1 MTVASGAAL
10 TLIKPA
16 VLCVQTHARCEVLVA
31 GYASPDGRWYV
42 APWGWPDGNERL
54 TDAHR
59 KDIHNSNVPVLCQ
72 ACEARH
78 RGVCGALSTDQLIA
92 LNKQSTRKRVDPGVE
107 LIGES
112 HEAGSYSNII
122 SGVVKLTK
130 MMADGRQQI
139 VGLQFAP
146 DFLGRPFRPDGG
158 ITADAATDVN
168 VCSFPKS
175 MLDRMIKDTP
185 ELKHKLLEQTLKE
198 LDEARDWMLTLGR
211 KTASEKVASFL
222 YLIATHIN
230 PELDADSVS
239 FELPLTR
246 SDIADF
252 LGLTIE
258 TVSRQMT
265 RLRKEG
271 IIVIRNNRHVDVP
284 DLVRLAEQASQ

>member
-1 MTVASGAAL
+1 MDV
-10 TLIKPA
+10 K
-16 VLCVQTHARCEVLVA
+16 
-31 GYASPDGRWYV
+31 
-42 APWGWPDGNERL
+42 
-54 TDAHR
+54 R
-59 KDIHNSNVPVLCQ
+59 KDIHNSDIPVLCQ

-78 RGVCGALSTDQLIA
+78 KGVCGALSASQLIN
-92 LNKQSTRKRVDPGVE
+92 LNKQAIRKRVEPGTE
-107 LIGES
+107 LIGETRQ
-112 HEAGSYSNII
+112 ADSYSNII

-146 DFLGRPFRPDGG
+146 DFLGRPFRSESG
-158 ITADAATDVN
+158 IAADAATEVN
-168 VCSFPKS
+168 VCSFPKT
-175 MLDRMIKDTP
+175 MLDKMIRDTP
-185 ELKHKLLEQTLKE
+185 ELEHRLLEQTLKE

-211 KTASEKVASFL
+211 KTAQEKVASFL

-230 PELDADSVS
+230 PELETGANAGPVS

-265 RLRKEG
+265 KLRKDE
-271 IIVIRNNRHVDVP
+271 VILIHHNRHVEVP
-284 DLVRLAEQASQ
+284 DLAHLAERASH

>member
-1 MTVASGAAL
+1 MDV
-10 TLIKPA
+10 K
-16 VLCVQTHARCEVLVA
+16 
-31 GYASPDGRWYV
+31 
-42 APWGWPDGNERL
+42 
-54 TDAHR
+54 R
-59 KDIHNSNVPVLCQ
+59 KDIHNSDIPVLCL

-78 RGVCGALSTDQLIA
+78 KGVCGALSTNQLID
-92 LNKQSTRKRVDPGVE
+92 LSKQSIRKRVEPGVE
-107 LIGES
+107 LIGETRQP
-112 HEAGSYSNII
+112 ESYSNII

-146 DFLGRPFRPDGG
+146 DFLGRPFRSESG
-158 ITADAATDVN
+158 ITADAATEVN
-168 VCSFPKS
+168 VCSFPKA
-175 MLDRMIKDTP
+175 MLDQMIKETP
-185 ELKHKLLEQTLKE
+185 ELEHRLLEQALKE
-198 LDEARDWMLTLGR
+198 LDEARNWMLTLGR

-230 PELDADSVS
+230 PELETGTGAGAVS

-265 RLRKEG
+265 KLRKDE
-271 IIVIRNNRHVDVP
+271 VILIHNNRHVEVP
-284 DLVRLAEQASQ
+284 NLARLAERASHH

>member
-1 MTVASGAAL
+1 M
-10 TLIKPA
+10 
-16 VLCVQTHARCEVLVA
+16 
-31 GYASPDGRWYV
+31 
-42 APWGWPDGNERL
+42 
-54 TDAHR
+54 DATR
-59 KDIHNSNVPVLCQ
+59 KDIHNSDIPLLCR

-78 RGVCGALSTDQLIA
+78 RGVCGALSADQLVS
-92 LNKQSTRKRVDPGVE
+92 LNKQSTRKRVDSGVE
-107 LIGES
+107 LIGETQQA
-112 HEAGSYSNII
+112 ESYANII

-146 DFLGRPFRPDGG
+146 DFLGRPFRSDSG
-158 ITADAATDVN
+158 ITADAATEVN
-168 VCSFPKS
+168 ICSFPRTTIE
-175 MLDRMIKDTP
+175 RMIRDTP
-185 ELKHKLLEQTLKE
+185 ELEHKLLEQTLKE

-222 YLIATHIN
+222 YLIASHIN
-230 PELDADSVS
+230 PELDASSVS

-265 RLRKEG
+265 KLRKDE
-271 IIVIRNNRHVDVP
+271 IILIRNNRQVEVP
-284 DLVRLAEQASQ
+284 DLGRLAERASQ